1 MRHHN
6 ILTKPILVFK
16 NANTYINI
24 ENIKKQFIDF
34 FKTAVKVKK
43 DKNKVNEYKPVGYE
57 ISLEK
62 FLLKKKNKS

>member
-16 NANTYINI
+16 NANTYINL

-34 FKTAVKVKK
+34 CQTALKVKK
-43 DKNKVNEYKPVGYE
+43 DPKKINEYKPVGYE

-62 FLLKKKNKS
+62 FLQKKKSNY